1 MKVYAYYPETER
13 GYVYR
18 IDDNDTIYERVLHP
32 NGGWDKETE
41 IGAGIDRFDDIVR
54 ELIDTGALV
63 GTEKTYVLEHC
74 KWELTDDARVSHI
87 DLSICNLDEYLEP
100 YDVVYELRTSGAE
113 AIGIDV
119 PEEVFDPDDDS
130 DTIVDIIRTSIVEA
144 YKRKDLRWILTMH
157 DKQALAGK
165 NVDRIIRRGLQDGQ
179 LLRLSVSTE
188 EAVAYFGLVDVAVSV
203 HLFFTHNR

>member
-1 MKVYAYYPETER
+1 MEVYAYNPETEC

-18 IDDNDTIYERVLHP
+18 FEEDGTIYERALQP
-32 NGGWDKETE
+32 FGGWDRETKHE
-41 IGAGIDRFDDIVR
+41 GCTQEGIVLGLVEDGFVVGIDKSV
-54 ELIDTGALV
+54 
-63 GTEKTYVLEHC
+63 VLEHC
-74 KWELTDDARVSHI
+74 RWELTDDARVSHI
-87 DLSICNLDEYLEP
+87 GITICNLDEHLEP
-100 YDVVYELRTSGAE
+100 YDVVYELRTNGAK

-144 YKRKDLRWILTMH
+144 YKRKDLRWILTIH

-165 NVDRIIRRGLQDGQ
+165 HVDRIIRRGLSDGQ